1 MPLMTFLCDTNI
13 ISELVRL
20 QPNSGVLKWAALV
33 PTIVLSTITV
43 EEIFYGLTFKP
54 NSRIQIWFESFLEN
68 NCEVLPITIEIAKR
82 SGELRGQLRLSGKT
96 HTQADMMI
104 AATAQIHQLTLVTR
118 NIRDFEGCGIPLLN
132 PFS

>member
-1 MPLMTFLCDTNI
+1 MTFLCDTNI
-13 ISELVRL
+13 ISELVKL
-20 QPNSGVLKWAALV
+20 KPNSGVLKWAEGDFS
-33 PTIVLSTITV
+33 IVLSAITV
-43 EEIFYGLTFKP
+43 EEIFYGLTSKP
-54 NSRIQIWFESFLEN
+54 NSRIQIWFENFLEN
-68 NCEVLPITIEIAKR
+68 NCQVLPITTEIAKR

-118 NIRDFEGCGIPLLN
+118 NIRDFDGCGIPLLN